1 MGSAETTTV
10 PLNPST
16 KPPIGTPT
24 IHGRV
29 RDIFRPIRLGLML
42 AMVLSCTVEAS
53 EPLPPPRYSLFDP
66 VPRQA
71 MRPLSTDRPDQTE
84 SAYSVDAGHVQFE
97 FEVAKA
103 TFGTVSADGDRSGRE
118 LVLGGVNAKVG
129 LIGIKCLAPRA
140 PSR

>member
-1 MGSAETTTV
+1 MVQVA
-10 PLNPST
+10 PRL
-16 KPPIGTPT
+16 
-24 IHGRV
+24 
-29 RDIFRPIRLGLML
+29 LGLGL
-42 AMVLSCTVEAS
+42 ALGLALPNKILAS
-53 EPLPPPRYSLFDP
+53 APSSTERYHLLDP

-84 SAYSVDAGHVQFE
+84 SAYSVDAGHAQFE

-129 LIGIKCLAPRA
+129 LTPRTDLQWV
-140 PSR
+140 